1 MALILLLV
9 VLLCMFGV
17 KTAEWVRGN
26 HYKQEDAK
34 RTLAALAATKDGNLP
49 LPGDEIILRRD
60 IESNTKQKFFDK
72 RFECLDMIQDDLLEV
87 FGSNWK
93 QLFEEYPCYY
103 GWYKTGN
110 RGKEKEYDSFLTLP
124 YFRNIWNIA
133 YQIWLSKQGFIPY
146 GKEKY
151 SLWEEEI
158 GGAGLGVKEKGY
170 TGDTIIQAATSE
182 NAEAETQNKALIM
195 KACRVIER
203 NLREKHPGKAI
214 CLANCDPN
222 SNSQSLRGVPMRV
235 NDYSY
240 VKPCLIW
247 AHVFRRENKIPLSFP
262 W

>member
-1 MALILLLV
+1 MALILLLI

-17 KTAEWVRGN
+17 KAAEWVRGN
-26 HYKQEDAK
+26 HYKQEDEK
-34 RTLAALAATKDGNLP
+34 RTLAALAATKDGDLP
-49 LPGDEIILRRD
+49 LPGDEIILGRD

-72 RFECLDMIQDDLLEV
+72 RFECLAAIQDDLLEV
-87 FGSNWK
+87 FGCNWK
-93 QLFEEYPCYY
+93 QLFEAYPCYY

-110 RGKEKEYDSFLTLP
+110 RGKEREYDSFLTLP

-158 GGAGLGVKEKGY
+158 GGANIGVKVSY
-170 TGDTIIQAATSE
+170 TSDTIIQAAASE
-182 NAEAETQNKALIM
+182 NADVEAQNKELIM
-195 KACRVIER
+195 KTCKVIER

-214 CLANCDPN
+214 CLANCDQK
-222 SNSQSLRGVPMRV
+222 SSFQSLRGVPMQV
-235 NDYSY
+235 NGCSC
-240 VKPCLIW
+240 VKSCLIW